1 MTTSVTPPVDTPRS
15 SSEGLRA
22 ECRALIHR
30 LEALRRAGRT
40 GPLAELRRLDRLGE
54 HDVPPEAFWDLVQA
68 AGIPPGARERFW
80 QDIVPMMV
88 TCTHASGARAGR
100 VLRAARVSPAR
111 IERWLRLDARDA
123 RRELRKLLRHV
134 DAVDWMRL
142 SPLLWFWEQPG
153 GEAMRREFARDFF
166 LERPSAAH

>member
-1 MTTSVTPPVDTPRS
+1 MTISVTPPVAPPRS
-15 SSEGLRA
+15 SSDGLRT
-22 ECRALIHR
+22 ECRVLIHR
-30 LEALRRAGRT
+30 LDALRRSGRT

-54 HDVPPEAFWDLVQA
+54 DAVPPEAFWDLVQA
-68 AGIPPGARERFW
+68 AAIPPGARERFW
-80 QDIVPMMV
+80 QAIVPMMV
-88 TCTHASGARAGR
+88 RCGHASGARTGR

-142 SPLLWFWEQPG
+142 SPLLWFWELPG
-153 GEAMRREFARDFF
+153 GEAMRREFAREFF
-166 LERPSAAH
+166 LQRPSAAN